1 MSEKDDQKAFNRFKT
16 HNTPEKLS
24 ILNNVS
30 LEQLG
35 VSDKEHRKQ
44 TLTAIKKVGWVPDL
58 PSKSFISP
66 PVTSKPVKEVCINV
80 MCHLSNNSPA
90 LPLGH

>member
-66 PVTSKPVKEVCINV
+66 PVRQN
-80 MCHLSNNSPA
+80 LSRKYVSMLCATCLIIP
-90 LPLGH
+90 PLYH